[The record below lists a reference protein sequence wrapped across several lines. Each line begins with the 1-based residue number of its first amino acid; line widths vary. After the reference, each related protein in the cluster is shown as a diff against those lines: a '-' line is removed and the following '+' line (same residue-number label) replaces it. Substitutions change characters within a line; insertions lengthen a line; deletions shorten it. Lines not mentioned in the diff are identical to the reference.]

1 MRLGQRP
8 TRATPKSQANFPDG
22 ALSMDN
28 RFNTIAG
35 WVLFSG
41 IVALGL
47 SSLSGHFFKADK
59 PHRPHEMGFAIAGVV
74 EEGEGGQA
82 ETPIEALLASA
93 DPAKGEATFKKC
105 ASCHTVNQGGANGIG
120 PNLYAVMGEAVATGR
135 GGFAFSD
142 ALKAKGGKWDWA
154 AMNEWLANPKKYA
167 EGTKMS
173 FAGITDPA
181 ERANLMVYLNTQ
193 GSNLPLP
200 AVPAAAA
207 APAAG
212 AAVAAVVG
220 DAAKGEQVFKKCA
233 SCHTANAGGA
243 NGIGPN
249 LNGVVGEAV
258 ATGRGGFAFSDALK
272 AKGGKWDEASLDA
285 WLTNPRAFAAGNKM
299 TFAGLSDAQQR
310 ADVIAYLKAAK

>member
-1 MRLGQRP
+1 
-8 TRATPKSQANFPDG
+8 
-22 ALSMDN
+22 MDN

-47 SSLSGHFFKADK
+47 ASLSSHYFTADK
-59 PHRPHEMGFAIAGVV
+59 PHRPHEMGFAIEGVV
-74 EEGEGGQA
+74 QEGEGGKA

-93 DPAKGEATFKKC
+93 DLAKGEASFKKC

-120 PNLYAVMGEAVATGR
+120 PNLYAIFGQDVGKHAA
-135 GGFAFSD
+135 GFAYSD
-142 ALKAKGGKWDWA
+142 ALKGKGGKWDWA
-154 AMNEWLANPKKYA
+154 AMSEWLANPKA
-167 EGTKMS
+167 FAPGTKMS
-173 FAGITDPA
+173 FAGISDAA
-181 ERANLMVYLNTQ
+181 ERANLMAYLNAQ

-200 AVPAAAA
+200 AVPEAAA
-207 APAAG
+207 APAEG
-212 AAVAAVVG
+212 AAVAVVG

-233 SCHTANAGGA
+233 SCHTANVGGA

-249 LNGVVGEAV
+249 LNGVAGSKVGAH
-258 ATGRGGFAFSDALK
+258 AAGFAYSDALK
-272 AKGGKWDEASLDA
+272 GKGGTWDDAALDA
-285 WLTNPRAFAAGNKM
+285 WLANPRGFAAGNKM